1 MAIFNNVISESTK
14 YVTIHIRV
22 IIRNAADCDGNGIP
36 ISGEL
41 QRSVPIHVFQ
51 SANLAL

>member
-1 MAIFNNVISESTK
+1 MANSNNVVCASTK
-14 YVTIHIRV
+14 YVTIYIRV
-22 IIRNAADCDGNGIP
+22 IIRNVADRDGNGIP